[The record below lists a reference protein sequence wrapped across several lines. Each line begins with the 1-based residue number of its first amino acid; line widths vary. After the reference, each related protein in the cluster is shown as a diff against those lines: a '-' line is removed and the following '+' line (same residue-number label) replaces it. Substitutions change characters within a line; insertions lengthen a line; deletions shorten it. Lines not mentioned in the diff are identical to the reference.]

1 MNLGSRFKSLSF
13 CFLLNTQ
20 DANNRAKRMELN
32 KATAK
37 EKSMLIIS
45 LLPRGKVNLDGLPV
59 RGHKAFL
66 LDKEI
71 MPDITHTQKIN
82 LQIA

>member
-1 MNLGSRFKSLSF
+1 MNRGSRFKSLSF

-20 DANNRAKRMELN
+20 DANNSAKRIELN

-45 LLPRGKVNLDGLPV
+45 LLPGGKVNLDGLPA
-59 RGHKAFL
+59 RGHKTFL

-71 MPDITHTQKIN
+71 MPDITHNQKIN
-82 LQIA
+82 LQIT

>member
-1 MNLGSRFKSLSF
+1 MNRGSRFKSLSF
-13 CFLLNTQ
+13 CFLLNIQ
-20 DANNRAKRMELN
+20 EANSRAKRIELN

-45 LLPRGKVNLDGLPV
+45 LLPGGKINLDGLPAL
-59 RGHKAFL
+59 GHEAFL
-66 LDKEI
+66 LDKEV
-71 MPDITHTQKIN
+71 MPDITHAQKID